1 MLTGQPAFHEDST
14 MATMAAVLH
23 KEPPVISAASV
34 PRELK
39 RILSKCLAKNPLERW
54 QHMSDVK
61 LLLDDVAKDFEQ
73 PDPASSSAE
82 KPLQSDPRMT
92 WLKLLG
98 ACAAGILLTL
108 AWVRWAGRP
117 QGAQL
122 ETPILR
128 RITSD
133 SGLSGFPAISN
144 DGKLIA
150 FASDRGGKGNLDLW
164 LQQVGGEPIRLT
176 NDPADASDP
185 DFSPNG
191 DSIVFRWE
199 KDGGGIYRMPALGGT
214 PVLLAP
220 GGRNPHFSPNGEWI
234 AYSMGSP
241 ASIGTAGVFLIS
253 PRGGQP
259 RRVHPEMAEAISPVW
274 SPRSDELIVLGRQDG
289 RDLSSLDWWILPID
303 QRSPRTTGAYARI
316 RARGLLEGFA
326 FPQTRATPL
335 GWRAAPEDRILFA
348 APLGDSMNLWE
359 LSLTGS
365 APAQSLTYGPGRQN
379 YAAWSKDSGRL
390 VFFDALLNFDLWAV
404 PLDPQTGAARGDRQ
418 RLTDG
423 AAWQLSPS
431 VAADGIISYL
441 VRRSDT
447 DWYLQTLHKAP
458 DTYQTLLSSQG
469 GLMNAQIAG
478 DGSRIY
484 YSDRASQL
492 FVVPAKGGIS
502 EKLCDR
508 CGTVTGVSPD
518 GSLALYEPFENEDLL
533 AFDPAKR
540 QTMKLALR
548 QNPEDLISGAQFS
561 ADGKWVAFHVRHR
574 SAPRPDTTMDTTQVW
589 IAPVGMGQPVPLDQW
604 ILVSSG
610 TGEDFNPC
618 WSPDGRFVYFLS
630 ERDGFRCIWGR
641 RLDPVSKK
649 PMGEVFA
656 VQHFHSARSSL
667 RLTGTRGY
675 LTGLS
680 VGGGKLVFS
689 LGEMTGNVWLEDPP
703 GAR

>member
-1 MLTGQPAFHEDST
+1 LT
-14 MATMAAVLH
+14 
-23 KEPPVISAASV
+23 
-34 PRELK
+34 
-39 RILSKCLAKNPLERW
+39 
-54 QHMSDVK
+54 
-61 LLLDDVAKDFEQ
+61 
-73 PDPASSSAE
+73 
-82 KPLQSDPRMT
+82 
-92 WLKLLG
+92 LG
-98 ACAAGILLTL
+98 A
-108 AWVRWAGRP
+108 VRWAGRP
-117 QGAQL
+117 QASPS

-133 SGLSGFPAISN
+133 PGLSGFPAISR

-150 FASDRGGKGNLDLW
+150 FASDRAGQGNLDLW
-164 LQQVGGEPIRLT
+164 LQQVGGQPIRLT
-176 NDPADASDP
+176 SDAADESDP
-185 DFSPNG
+185 DFSPDG

-199 KDGGGIYRMPALGGT
+199 KDGGGIYRMPALGGP
-214 PVLLAP
+214 PVLLAA

-259 RRVHPEMAEAISPVW
+259 RRVHPEMAEAINPVW
-274 SPRSDELIVLGRQDG
+274 SPASDELIVLGRQDS
-289 RDLSSLDWWILPID
+289 RDLSSLDWWILPIE
-303 QRSPRTTGAYARI
+303 QGNPRKTGAYARI
-316 RARGLLEGFA
+316 KAQGLLEGFA

-335 GWRAAPEDRILFA
+335 GWRAAPDPRILFA

-359 LSLTGS
+359 LALTGS

-390 VFFDALLNFDLWAV
+390 VFFDAALNFDLWAV
-404 PLDPQTGAARGDRQ
+404 ALDPQTGAARGEKE
-418 RLTDG
+418 RLTQG
-423 AAWQLSPS
+423 ASWELSPS
-431 VAADGIISYL
+431 VSADGSVISYL
-441 VRRSDT
+441 TRRSDT
-447 DWYLQTLHKAP
+447 DWFLQTRHGTPAT
-458 DTYQTLLSSQG
+458 DQTLLSSQG
-469 GLMNAQIAG
+469 GLMNAQISG
-478 DGSRIY
+478 DGSRIF

-492 FVVPAKGGIS
+492 FMVPAKGGIS
-502 EKLCDR
+502 QKLCDR

-533 AFDPAKR
+533 AFDAVKQEPV
-540 QTMKLALR
+540 KLAVR
-548 QNPEDLISGAQFS
+548 QSPEDLISGAQFS

-574 SAPRPDTTMDTTQVW
+574 SSKAAPIIDTTQVW
-589 IAPVGMGQPVPLDQW
+589 IAPLGTDRPVPREKW

-610 TGEDFNPC
+610 TDEDFNPC

-641 RLDPVSKK
+641 RLDSTSKK
-649 PMGEVFA
+649 PVGEVFA

-680 VGGGKLVFS
+680 AGGGKLVFS